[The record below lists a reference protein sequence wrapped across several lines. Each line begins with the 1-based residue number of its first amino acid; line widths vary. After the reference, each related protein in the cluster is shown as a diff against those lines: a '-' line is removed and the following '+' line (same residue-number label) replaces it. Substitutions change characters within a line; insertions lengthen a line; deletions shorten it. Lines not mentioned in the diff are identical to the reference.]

1 LGDTTIAPA
10 WRLST
15 RSLPRIAPRASL
27 KGAFTTGLRPTL
39 AEGVVTFQ
47 GVVRTPTGLSYEDLV
62 LGEGAPVEE
71 GQTLEVHYRGSFLDG
86 KEFDSSIGKD
96 PIQVTL
102 GGRQVIPG
110 FEEGLATMRVGGKRR
125 LVIPPRL
132 AYGEEGKGPIP
143 PKTTLVFEVEVLSA
157 D

>member
-1 LGDTTIAPA
+1 M
-10 WRLST
+10 
-15 RSLPRIAPRASL
+15 
-27 KGAFTTGLRPTL
+27 
-39 AEGVVTFQ
+39 TFQ